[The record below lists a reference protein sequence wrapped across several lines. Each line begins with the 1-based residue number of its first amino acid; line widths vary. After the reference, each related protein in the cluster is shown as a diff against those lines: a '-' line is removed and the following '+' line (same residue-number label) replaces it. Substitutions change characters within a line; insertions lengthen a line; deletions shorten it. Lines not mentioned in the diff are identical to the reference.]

1 MSPMLR
7 TILFSLLALLLT
19 NCSSIQPPPTPPGP
33 RAESGEAAR
42 QIHWQRSLD
51 DALALSKSSG
61 RPLLVALNMDG
72 ESASE
77 RIVRERYHDPEF
89 VRWTRSFVC
98 VVGSVFRHS
107 LVDHDANGMRVPCPR
122 LGEVTC
128 AEHIALEPEIFG
140 RYLAEPRVSPRH
152 AVIQADGTKSF
163 DLFLLFDLEELDRAL
178 RDAAVQA
185 TGRTGRPAALEP
197 AGLGPAARTQR
208 GRSAHEEQLRTT
220 LQPERAL
227 QQLMETPSADAEA
240 FCALAVRAES
250 AAPEFSAQ
258 LGKAALEKG
267 HAQAHASFL
276 RERLGLVNAAAAG
289 GVDTRGGR
297 ARHLLGLAECAP
309 QEPFT
314 RTQLLA
320 EAVVGRPEERELARR
335 ALRRVLAAGEL
346 SALEARLAEA
356 GGPLDARR
364 AWQLAQALPVDAPQ
378 SDARSTGAMPQLEEN
393 LVRAE
398 ERLRQSEND
407 ASAQFEYG
415 RAALELAR
423 ARLAAGSTRELAFL
437 LEDARTWLLRSVQAG
452 APSSEPLLAL
462 CEAHYRLS
470 EFAEQEQVACRVLE
484 LQGRMPA
491 WDARQG
497 EEAAATTRRLRGELD
512 ASWNLRESLRWV
524 GDGAARNLA
533 RRAAPADALEELGG
547 ILRGADALALL
558 MLSSH
563 AGESDCA
570 ALASFHEALGQHGIA
585 RAWWLHALSRLPE
598 SNVIRDGCLRS
609 HWRAGQLRQLGD
621 VYADVAARRPL
632 SAACAWYAGSARV
645 FEAEDWRR
653 REAPQAALQAYAQA
667 LNHYTRAEE
676 LYAEQGAQAL
686 ALGAREQ
693 QARVLL
699 GMGFAH
705 LIADQR
711 VQAAEQ
717 LLAAVRRDARIE
729 EARDGL
735 ERETVDL
742 VDQCMEWRASGP
754 SPVDALE
761 LLRQLDEAAPQR
773 PVWALRIADAQLREA
788 RRSIR
793 RGLRAEGLAEAGRA
807 VQAARQALS
816 QESAQVGA
824 DPEQARRAL
833 ILPLMLSGETLLE
846 LGRAPEALERL
857 REAMQLAGRTQP
869 ADDSSAAL
877 RAALAELTRIYGE
890 AAPVTREGR

>member
-1 MSPMLR
+1 MLR
-7 TILFSLLALLLT
+7 TLLLALLAPLLA
-19 NCSSIQPPPTPPGP
+19 NCSSIQPPPMQPGP
-33 RAESGEAAR
+33 RAESGETAR

-77 RIVRERYHDPEF
+77 RIVRERYHDSEF
-89 VRWTRSFVC
+89 VRWTRNFVC

-107 LVDHDANGMRVPCPR
+107 LVDHDANGVRVPCPR

-152 AVIQADGTKSF
+152 ALIQADGTKSF
-163 DLFLLFDLEELDRAL
+163 DLFLLFDLGDLDKAL
-178 RDAAVQA
+178 HDAAVQA
-185 TGRTGRPAALEP
+185 TGRAGRPATLEP

-208 GRSAHEEQLRTT
+208 ARSAHEEQLRTT

-240 FCALAVRAES
+240 FFALAVRAES

-258 LGKAALEKG
+258 LGKAACEKG
-267 HAQAHASFL
+267 HAQAHARFL
-276 RERLGLVNAAAAG
+276 RERLALVSPSMAG

-297 ARHLLGLAECAP
+297 ARHLLGLAECVP

-314 RTQLLA
+314 RTQLIA

-346 SALEARLAEA
+346 SALDARLAEA

-364 AWQLAQALPVDAPQ
+364 ALQLAQALPVETAQ
-378 SDARSTGAMPQLEEN
+378 SDARASEAMSVLEEK

-398 ERLRQSEND
+398 ERLRQAEFD
-407 ASAQFEYG
+407 FATQYDYG
-415 RAALELAR
+415 RAALDLAR

-437 LEDARTWLLRSVQAG
+437 LEDARTWLQRSATG
-452 APSSEPLLAL
+452 SEQLLAL
-462 CEAHYRLS
+462 CEAHFRLS
-470 EFAEQEQVACRVLE
+470 EFAEQEQVACRVLQ
-484 LQGRMPA
+484 LQGSMPA

-497 EEAAATTRRLRGELD
+497 EDAAATTRLLRAKLD

-547 ILRGADALALL
+547 ILRGADALELL
-558 MLSSH
+558 MLSSY

-585 RAWWLHALSRLPE
+585 RAWWLHALARLPE
-598 SNVIRDGCLRS
+598 SNAVREGCLRS

-621 VYADVAARRPL
+621 AYAELAARRPL

-645 FEAEDWRR
+645 LEAEDWRR
-653 REAPQAALQAYAQA
+653 REAPQAALEAYAQA

-676 LYAEQGAQAL
+676 LYAQLDAQAL

-711 VQAAEQ
+711 AQAAEQ
-717 LLAAVRRDARIE
+717 LLAAVQRDARIE
-729 EARDGL
+729 NARDGL
-735 ERETVDL
+735 DREPVDL
-742 VDQCMEWRASGP
+742 VDQCLEWRASGP
-754 SPVDALE
+754 SPVDALD
-761 LLRQLDEAAPQR
+761 LLNQLLLAAGQH

-793 RGLRAEGLAEAGRA
+793 RASKADGLIEAGRA
-807 VQAARQALS
+807 VEAARLAL
-816 QESAQVGA
+816 AHPDA
-824 DPEQARRAL
+824 NPEQARRAL
-833 ILPLMLSGETLLE
+833 VLPLMLSGETLLD
-846 LGRAPEALERL
+846 LGRASEARERL
-857 REAMQLAGRTQP
+857 AQAAVLAGVAQP
-869 ADDSSAAL
+869 IDESATIL
-877 RAALAELTRIYGE
+877 RSTLAELTRLYGE
-890 AAPVTREGR
+890 AAPVPREGR